1 MANLFTGAR
10 DVYVELADRF
20 EGYIRSGIYRGGDR
34 LPSVRH
40 VGEEFG
46 VNPNTV
52 AKSYT
57 LLEERGLVVTVP
69 KKGVFVSF
77 DGEEI
82 FSRATA
88 RDGQAQQ
95 VREEKRRESV
105 DSELHSVLQTWRA
118 RGVTRERLMSV
129 IKEVF
134 EKDDSNY

>member
-1 MANLFTGAR
+1 MAMLFTGAR

-34 LPSVRH
+34 LPSVRR

-82 FSRATA
+82 LSRATA
-88 RDGQAQQ
+88 RDEQAQQ
-95 VREEKRRESV
+95 VREEEQRESD
-105 DSELHSVLQTWRA
+105 DSELRSILQTWRA
-118 RGVTRERLMSV
+118 GGVTRERLMSV

>member
-1 MANLFTGAR
+1 M
-10 DVYVELADRF
+10 
-20 EGYIRSGIYRGGDR
+20 
-34 LPSVRH
+34 
-40 VGEEFG
+40 
-46 VNPNTV
+46 
-52 AKSYT
+52 
-57 LLEERGLVVTVP
+57 VTVP